1 MLMNR
6 FDMTALQTRLASA
19 AVLMPIVLVVL
30 YYGGWPFIVLLAV
43 LGGIALCE
51 WIGVSLK
58 LLGNERYIYSGL
70 GIFYILASFTCAYFV
85 YTTLGFFWSVIFI
98 LMVWGSDSGAYFV
111 GKAIGGAKLA
121 KSISPNKT
129 WAGFIGALVMPALI
143 GVIGLFILRGLD
155 GFIGEQAF
163 KIAFIGILIGVAGQT
178 GDLLVSALKRKAGV
192 KDTGQLIPG
201 HGGLLDRVDS
211 LMLAAPVYLLL
222 MMTIFNGA

>member
-1 MLMNR
+1 
-6 FDMTALQTRLASA
+6 
-19 AVLMPIVLVVL
+19 
-30 YYGGWPFIVLLAV
+30 
-43 LGGIALCE
+43 
-51 WIGVSLK
+51 
-58 LLGNERYIYSGL
+58 
-70 GIFYILASFTCAYFV
+70 
-85 YTTLGFFWSVIFI
+85 
-98 LMVWGSDSGAYFV
+98 MVWGSDSGAYFV